1 MLRLLAILLL
11 LLPAGCATLE
21 PLRLATPAAA
31 SADTLPMPFETDEP
45 ELPPVE
51 GIALTSGE
59 LRSIPL
65 RWRPLLAGDVA
76 GYLVERA
83 PAEEGPYTSVAVLR
97 DRFATAYED
106 RGDAPDGELAALPD
120 GALFHYRV
128 RAFDSEGRLGASAPP
143 VEGEPA
149 PLPPPPE
156 GVQAFSQ
163 LPRRVAL
170 AWEPSRVRH
179 VTGYVITRSPS
190 ALGGFLPVA
199 ETVGRYNTTWADE
212 GLGDLRVFYYRVA
225 SVNPAGDS
233 GEPSEAKQAVTKP
246 APLPP
251 MGVAVVERALGRNVV
266 AWEPNVET
274 DLAGYRVFRVRPDEQ
289 LEETAEELVAEV
301 PPQTLEVID
310 TGVGAGEEVTYSVRA
325 FDRDGLVSAGSDP
338 VQVASVSYGLR
349 ARAETER
356 AVLDWSEE
364 LQGSLSEM
372 RVLRVGRIRDQ
383 EVARTDQPHFEEA
396 IPDGGTLRYR
406 LVGVRL
412 DGSEAPPSSVVE
424 VEVPAPASR

>member
-1 MLRLLAILLL
+1 LRLRPLAILLL
-11 LLPAGCATLE
+11 LAPLGCATLE
-21 PLRLATPAAA
+21 PLSLAFPEAAA
-31 SADTLPMPFETDEP
+31 APLPTPFETDEP
-45 ELPPVE
+45 DLPPVE
-51 GIALTSGE
+51 GLTLTSGE

-83 PAEEGPYTSVAVLR
+83 PAAEGDYAPIAVLR
-97 DRFATAYED
+97 DRFSTAYED
-106 RGDAPDGELAALPD
+106 RGGAPEDDLAALPD
-120 GALFHYRV
+120 GALFRYRV
-128 RAFDSEGRLGASAPP
+128 RAFDGEGQLGAESTP
-143 VEGEPA
+143 VEGQPA

-190 ALGGFLPVA
+190 ALGGFMPVA

-225 SVNPAGDS
+225 SVSPAGES

-251 MGVAVVERALGRNVV
+251 MGVAVLERELGRNVV
-266 AWEPNVET
+266 AWEPNVEK
-274 DLAGYRVFRVRPDEQ
+274 DLAGYRVFRVRTDE
-289 LEETAEELVAEV
+289 EVAEELVAEV
-301 PPQTLEVID
+301 PQETREVVD
-310 TGVGAGEEVTYSVRA
+310 SGVGAGEEVTYSVRA
-325 FDRDGLVSAGSDP
+325 FDRDGLVSAGSDS

-364 LQGSLSEM
+364 LQGSLTEM

-406 LVGVRL
+406 LVGVRP
-412 DGSEAPPSSVVE
+412 DGSEAPPSSIVE
-424 VEVPAPASR
+424 VEVPPPAAR